1 MSHMPKWMS
10 ELIEKGSSVTEC
22 LEMWRQ
28 EQEAM
33 RAERDQARAERET
46 VRAEKE
52 AERELEK
59 VRLAH
64 EREERQAKRDR
75 DKWEAEKEIKLR
87 ELALKEK
94 ELEKSKTGPSP
105 QSIHTPSVKLPKF
118 EEGQDPDVFLKSF
131 EKIAGLQKWDQ
142 SQWAVRLVPMLSG
155 KALEAYSRL
164 SDEDSDNY
172 DAIKTAILKRYEL
185 TSEAYRDKFRQC
197 RQSNDE
203 SFKDF
208 VVRTERFFNHW
219 CEREEIGSNFHKL
232 FDLML
237 REQVIRSCSKELQ
250 LWVLEHSPKSIKEVI
265 TLSESFQVAH
275 KGSNSGVGRGNAG
288 EKPGARPNKFG
299 SVQSQKGKFISPSD
313 QRRCFKCDKVGHIAP
328 NCPLRKVQSKSPLN
342 QKPGNHKS
350 NEQFG
355 LCLDETMTVSEDSD
369 SVHENKVVVKLS
381 GVSITDDSALEL
393 SCETG
398 LDLVSGEVGGHVVSV
413 LRDTGCSTVFVN
425 SKLVSD
431 EDKTGKSRV
440 ITLADGTRRSCSE
453 AIVSVNTPYIS
464 GKVHALCL
472 DSPFA
477 DVIIGNNVS
486 IVVPKEADPL
496 PRMEKVDTV
505 EDDACGAVQTRSE
518 LRKQERAEKPKL
530 DDLKASNTEN
540 EGMWCNREELIEHQ
554 KTDESLKSILDMA
567 QNGPYEGKSYFIL
580 KNDLLYRVFEKN
592 SDEKVFQIVAPK
604 KLRNG
609 IMSLAH
615 DTPLAGHLGNKKTRE
630 RILQNFFWPG
640 MYVDISRY
648 CKSCSICQKGMQKGR
663 TPKAKLVPIPKID
676 VPFSRVAID
685 FVGPLPMTEKK
696 NRYILV
702 CMDYATRF
710 PEAFPMKT
718 QDAESVANALMEM
731 FSRVGFP
738 KEILSDQGTNFMS
751 SLISNLCKMLKVRKL
766 STTPYHPQ
774 ANGLVER
781 FNGTLKQ
788 MLKAY
793 AVVEPL
799 KWDVHLPY
807 VLFAYRDVPNETT
820 GFTPFELLYAR
831 HVRGPLDILKEQW
844 EEPTEEQA
852 SVLSYLIETRE
863 RMETVRKLVTE
874 VESQAKKKQKRYYDK
889 NARSR
894 NFEVGQKVLVLLPTS
909 TSKLLA
915 QWKGPYEVT
924 EKVSPV
930 DFRVRVSKN
939 KETVYHVNM
948 LKEWFERES
957 EENSKSE
964 IMACLNVIS
973 SLSSNDVQIEDG
985 VVSDK
990 VPALQQTE
998 SSADVLY
1005 SKDLNT
1011 EQRDQIQRLVEEF
1024 GDIFTDVPKKTPLTK
1039 HSVKTSTDVPIHM
1052 KPYPIPYAL
1061 QDQVK
1066 RELQQMMDLGIIEET
1081 DSPYSAPVVLIK
1093 KSDKSLRFCVD
1104 FRELNNVTVFDPRP
1118 MPRIDDILIKISKAK
1133 FISKLDLTKGY
1144 WQVPLDEDAKRKS
1157 AFVTPFGHFSFSVMP
1172 FGMVNAPATFV
1183 RLVSKVLTGLEDFT
1197 EAFIDDI
1204 GIYSDSWTEHLE
1216 HLRTVFS
1223 ALRKANLA
1231 ARPTK
1236 CEFGFNELCFLGH
1249 TVGSG
1254 KIKPMMSKVES
1265 IQNFPIPTTKKKVK
1279 SFLGMIGFYRKF
1291 IPNFATLALP
1301 LTDLTSK
1308 KTPSKIKWTS
1318 ELDHSFQELK
1328 GKLLSEPVLRS
1339 PDFSRSFILRTD
1351 ASAFGAG
1358 AVLEQEFEDGKHPI
1372 CFLSKKFSPAERNYA
1387 VVEKECFAIVWA
1399 VQSLRVYLE
1408 GKPFKIETDHA
1419 PLQWLQRSKLSN
1431 QRLLRWSLLLQEF
1444 VFSIRYIR
1452 GTQNTV
1458 ADSLSRLCSDD
1469 LAE

>member
-1 MSHMPKWMS
+1 MSHMPKWMT
-10 ELIEKGSSVTEC
+10 ELIAKGSSVKDC
-22 LEMWRQ
+22 LEVWRQ

-33 RAERDQARAERET
+33 RAERESARAEREA

-75 DKWEAEKEIKLR
+75 DKWEAEKEIKLK
-87 ELALKEK
+87 ELALKER
-94 ELEKSKTGPSP
+94 ELETGPSP
-105 QSIHTPSVKLPKF
+105 QSVQTPSVKLPKF

-131 EKIAGLQKWDQ
+131 EKIAGLQKWDK

-164 SDEDSDNY
+164 SDEESDNY

-185 TSEAYRDKFRQC
+185 TSEAYRDKFRKC
-197 RQSNDE
+197 RQFSDE

-208 VVRTERFFNHW
+208 VVRAERFFHHW
-219 CEREEIGSNFHKL
+219 CDREDIGSDFELL
-232 FDLML
+232 FDLIL
-237 REQVIRSCSKELQ
+237 REQVIGSCSNDLQ
-250 LWVLEHSPKSIKEVI
+250 LWVREHTPKSIKDVI

-275 KGSNSGVGRGNAG
+275 KGSNAGGGRGNAG
-288 EKPGARPNKFG
+288 EKPGPRPNKFVSG
-299 SVQSQKGKFISPSD
+299 QFQRGKQVSPSE
-313 QRRCFKCDKVGHIAP
+313 QSKTCYKCNRVGHIAP
-328 NCPLRKVQSKSPLN
+328 NCPLRSTYQSKPPFNQNQGN
-342 QKPGNHKS
+342 QKSK
-350 NEQFG
+350 ERFG
-355 LCLDETMTVSEDSD
+355 LCLDENMIVSDQGD
-369 SVHENKVVVKLS
+369 GVHENKMVVKLS
-381 GVSITDDSALEL
+381 GVSATDESSLETC
-393 SCETG
+393 CESG
-398 LDLVSGEVGGHVVSV
+398 LDLVSGEVGEKVVSV

-431 EDKTGKSRV
+431 DEKTGRTKV
-440 ITLADGTRRSCSE
+440 ITLADGTRRTCSE
-453 AIVSVNTPYIS
+453 AIVSVKTPYIS

-486 IVVPKEADPL
+486 IVVPKEAAPL
-496 PRMEKVDTV
+496 TMIETAETVDEK
-505 EDDACGAVQTRSE
+505 ECGVVQTRSE
-518 LRKQERAEKPKL
+518 TRKQEDAKKPKL
-530 DDLKASNTEN
+530 DDLKEVDTEH
-540 EGMWCNREELIEHQ
+540 EGMWCNREKLIEHQ
-554 KTDESLKSILDMA
+554 KTDDSLKSVLEMA
-567 QNGPYEGKSYFIL
+567 QNGPHEGKSYFIL
-580 KNDLLYRVFEKN
+580 KNDLLYRVFD
-592 SDEKVFQIVAPK
+592 SDSGEKVFQIVAPK
-604 KLRNG
+604 KLRSS

-630 RILQNFFWPG
+630 RIMRNFFWPG
-640 MYVDISRY
+640 MYIDISRY
-648 CKSCSICQKGMQKGR
+648 CKSCSICQKGTQRGR

-696 NRYILV
+696 NRYIMV

-710 PEAFPMKT
+710 PEAFPMKN
-718 QDAESVANALMEM
+718 QDAESVANALIEM

-751 SLISNLCKMLKVRKL
+751 SLISELCKMLKVRKL

-807 VLFAYRDVPNETT
+807 VLFAYREVPNETT

-844 EEPTEEQA
+844 EEPTEEQT
-852 SVLSYLIETRE
+852 SVLSYLMETRE
-863 RMETVRKLVTE
+863 RMETVRKMVTDM
-874 VESQAKKKQKRYYDK
+874 ESLAKKNQKRYYDK
-889 NARSR
+889 NARNR

-924 EKVSPV
+924 QKVSPV
-930 DFRVRVSKN
+930 DFKVRLSKS

-948 LKEWFERES
+948 LKEWFEREP

-973 SLSSNDVQIEDG
+973 SLANDDVQIADD
-985 VVSDK
+985 VVSDR
-990 VPALQQTE
+990 VPTLQQTE
-998 SSADVLY
+998 SATDVQY
-1005 SKDLNT
+1005 STNLT
-1011 EQRDQIQRLVEEF
+1011 AEQMDQIQRLVEEF
-1024 GDIFTDVPKKTPLTK
+1024 GDIFTDVPKRTHLMK
-1039 HSVKTSTDVPIHM
+1039 HSLKTSTEVPIQM

-1061 QDQVK
+1061 QDKVK

-1093 KSDKSLRFCVD
+1093 KKDNSLRFCVD
-1104 FRELNNVTVFDPRP
+1104 FRELNKITVFDPRP
-1118 MPRIDDILIKISKAK
+1118 MPRIDAILNKISKAK

-1144 WQVPLDEDAKRKS
+1144 WQVPLDDDAKRKS
-1157 AFVTPFGHFSFSVMP
+1157 AFVTPFGHFSFTVMP

-1204 GIYSDSWTEHLE
+1204 GIYSNTWEEHLE
-1216 HLRTVFS
+1216 HLGTVFE

-1231 ARPTK
+1231 ARPAK

-1249 TVGSG
+1249 TIGSG
-1254 KIKPMMSKVES
+1254 KIKPMMSKVEA

-1291 IPNFATLALP
+1291 IPNFATVALP
-1301 LTDLTSK
+1301 LTDLTRK
-1308 KTPSKIKWTS
+1308 RTPNKIKWTDD
-1318 ELDHSFQELK
+1318 LDHSFKELK

-1351 ASAFGAG
+1351 ASAHGAG

-1387 VVEKECFAIVWA
+1387 VVEKECLAIVWA

-1408 GKPFKIETDHA
+1408 GKPFEIETDHA

-1452 GTQNTV
+1452 GTQNSV
-1458 ADSLSRLCSDD
+1458 ADSLSRMCSDD
-1469 LAE
+1469 AID